1 MTHTAKHKMVRVPN
15 CFIEMF
21 DKSAE
26 LQLAC
31 AFYSLIHAN
40 TEKDLNGDYVIS
52 VSQETL
58 AQICGCSAITISRA
72 AAKLLE
78 SGFITSQR
86 RPVTNRKAASGALML
101 DKYTYVVR
109 FYSCETNFF
118 TVDKA
123 LLHRLSGAAFRVYI
137 LFCKLSDNNTR
148 SFFHSLKDMSNLG
161 KIAKGVIC
169 KAITWLEKMGFIK
182 RQKKIT
188 VYGDYT
194 DNSYIVCIFITPQIK
209 KRKKVIKKISP
220 CSAKQGTE
228 KIVVGFEK
236 TTNLL
241 DCIIQHIKGFVKGF
255 AAKIDDFFLKRIK
268 R

>member
-1 MTHTAKHKMVRVPN
+1 MTHTAIHKMVRIPN
-15 CFIEMF
+15 CFIELF
-21 DKSAE
+21 DKSAD

-31 AFYSLIHAN
+31 AFYSLIHYN
-40 TEKDLNGDYVIS
+40 TEKDLNGDYIIS

-58 AQICGCSAITISRA
+58 ATICGCSVITISRA
-72 AAKLLE
+72 AAHLLNN
-78 SGFITSQR
+78 GFITSQH
-86 RPVTNRKAASGALML
+86 RPVTTRKAASGALML

-169 KAITWLEKMGFIK
+169 KAINLLEEIGLIK

-209 KRKKVIKKISP
+209 KRKKVIKEISP

-228 KIVVGFEK
+228 KIVVGVEK

-255 AAKIDDFFLKRIK
+255 AKKIENFFKNRV
-268 R
+268 